1 MTGIRKY
8 RSIQALRALA
18 ALGVVAFHTDGIV
31 AAHGWLAHV
40 FPHVSR
46 YGEIGVD
53 VFFVISG
60 FVMALVTHGVPP
72 GPASARSFMF
82 ARIARVVPL
91 YWILTALF
99 IAFVAFVPGVPEA
112 FDHARVTA
120 WHALTSFLFLPSMSW
135 TGIAAPVLGVG
146 WTLNY
151 EMWFYVVFA
160 VAMCVTRRRLLAV
173 GSFLLLTS
181 ALHLLPGQGVAFAFY
196 TNPLVLEFVF
206 GCGVGALYASGRTVP
221 VAAAAGLLL
230 AVAAA
235 GAFAPRLTDAN
246 RFLVFGLPALAVV
259 AAGLSVESKVRWSAW
274 LERIGDASYSLYLTH
289 LLSMPAVA
297 GIVQLIDARHRLPGD
312 LVGAVVVVASVAIA
326 LASYRW
332 VERPASRA
340 VGRWLSQVAAINAK
354 ARRDLRIDRS

>member
-18 ALGVVAFHTDGIV
+18 ALGVVAFHTNGIV
-31 AAHGWLAHV
+31 AAHGWLVHV
-40 FPHVSR
+40 FPRVSR

-60 FVMALVTHGVPP
+60 FVMALVTHGLPP
-72 GPASARSFMF
+72 GIESARSFIC

-99 IAFVAFVPGVPEA
+99 IALVAFVPGVPEA
-112 FDHARVTA
+112 FDHARVSA
-120 WHALTSFLFLPSMSW
+120 WHALSSFLFLPSTSW

-151 EMWFYVVFA
+151 EMWFYAVFA
-160 VAMCVTRRRLLAV
+160 VAMSVTRRRLLAV
-173 GSFLLLTS
+173 GAFLLVTS
-181 ALHLLPGQGVAFAFY
+181 ALHLLPGEGVAFAFY

-206 GCGVGALYASGRTVP
+206 GCCVGAWYASGRTVP
-221 VAAAAGLLL
+221 LAAAAGLLVV
-230 AVAAA
+230 VAAA

-259 AAGLSVESKVRWSAW
+259 VAGLSVESKVRWSRW

-289 LLSMPAVA
+289 LLAMPVVI
-297 GIVQLIDARHRLPGD
+297 GLLQMIDARHRWPGD
-312 LVGAVVVVASVAIA
+312 LVGAVVVVGSSVVA
-326 LASYRW
+326 LGSYRW

-340 VGRWLSQVAAINAK
+340 VARWIAGLSWGSAVAGAK
-354 ARRDLRIDRS
+354 R

>member
-31 AAHGWLAHV
+31 AAHGWLVHV
-40 FPHVSR
+40 FPRVSR

-60 FVMALVTHGVPP
+60 FVMVLVTQGLPP
-72 GPASARSFMF
+72 GIQSARSFIC

-99 IAFVAFVPGVPEA
+99 IALVAFVPGVSEA
-112 FDHARVTA
+112 FGHARVSA
-120 WHALTSFLFLPSMSW
+120 WHALSSFLFLPSMSW
-135 TGIAAPVLGVG
+135 TGMAAPVLGVG

-151 EMWFYVVFA
+151 EMWFYGVFA
-160 VAMCVTRRRLLAV
+160 AAMCVTRRRLLAV
-173 GSFLLLTS
+173 GAFLLLTS
-181 ALHLLPGQGVAFAFY
+181 ALHLLPGEGVAFAFY

-206 GCGVGALYASGRTVP
+206 GCCFGAWYATGRTVP
-221 VAAAAGLLL
+221 VAAAAGLLV

-235 GAFAPRLTDAN
+235 GVFAPRLTDAN

-259 AAGLSVESKVRWSAW
+259 VAGLSVESKVRWNRW

-289 LLSMPAVA
+289 LLAMPVVV
-297 GIVQLIDARHRLPGD
+297 GFMQMIDVRHRLPGD
-312 LVGAVVVVASVAIA
+312 LVGGALVVASTAVA
-326 LASYRW
+326 LGSYRW

-340 VGRWLSQVAAINAK
+340 VASRIAGLSWASAVAGAK
-354 ARRDLRIDRS
+354 R